1 MKRLSLLCLLVFA
14 LSTLSLHAQQT
25 KIEWDEWGVPHITAA
40 TEKELFFAQGWAQM
54 QAHAN
59 LILKLYG
66 ISRGKAAAYWGPQY
80 EESDKLIHNL
90 NFPHIASAFNQTQK
104 PEVKLMM
111 SAFAAGLNAYAKA
124 HPEAID
130 KDKQVVLPVS
140 ANDINMHSLFIF
152 VTRFTGGGELGQ
164 VANWQDVGSNAMAI
178 APKRSASGNAMLVQ
192 NPHLPWGEEFTWFE
206 SGLNLNGKLI
216 HGANLV
222 GMPGIGIGF
231 NKDLGWTHTN
241 NTLDNADSFEL
252 TLKDGGYLMDGKKQ
266 NFMVRADTIWVKQP
280 DGSLLPKPFKCYDSA
295 FGNIFKMGGKKALA
309 IKMAGMDCPNACL
322 QWWKMANAENFEQ
335 FTAALRMQ
343 QIPFWN
349 ITYADKQGNIFYLFN
364 GEVPKRA
371 YGTFADW
378 DRLIP
383 GTSSRDIW
391 KGYFTYDE
399 LPKLKNPVS
408 GWLQNT
414 NDPPWTCTLPR
425 EIDRKNYPIYI
436 APDQITLRTQ
446 QSVNMLMADKSI
458 TFEHLLDYKLSTH
471 VLLADRVLDDLLA
484 GIDNNSSQIL
494 QESKAVL
501 SKWDRKADG
510 NSKGMLLFY
519 TWAEMFD
526 YNNDRNYTVRWD
538 RDHPN
543 TTPKGILDK
552 KVALVLLEKAA
563 NTVKTNFGDLAT
575 TWGTYSRLKRGNI
588 DLPAN
593 GATGNI
599 GVFRVANV
607 RPVSPKMGVVASG
620 DSYVGVVEF
629 GKKIRAKVL
638 LSYGNSSQK
647 NSVHNGDQLKLFS
660 EKKMRD
666 ALFYP
671 EDLKGH
677 IDFTESKLGET
688 FVKLNK

>member
-1 MKRLSLLCLLVFA
+1 MKRLSLLCLLA
-14 LSTLSLHAQQT
+14 LVLSVSSLRAQQT
-25 KIEWDEWGVPHITAA
+25 KIEWDEWGVPYITAS

-80 EESDKLIHNL
+80 EQSDRLIHNL
-90 NFPHIASAFNQTQK
+90 DFPHIASSFNQSQK

-111 SAFAAGLNAYAKA
+111 NAFAEGMNAYAKA

-130 KDKQVVLPVS
+130 KDKQMVLPVS
-140 ANDINMHSLFIF
+140 AYDINMHSLFIF
-152 VTRFTGGGELGQ
+152 VTRFTGGGELDQ
-164 VANWQDVGSNAMAI
+164 IANWQDVGSNAMAI
-178 APKRSASGNAMLVQ
+178 APKRSASGNAMLLQ

-231 NKDLGWTHTN
+231 NENLGWTHTN
-241 NTLDNADSFEL
+241 NTLDNADSFDL
-252 TLKDGGYLMDGKKQ
+252 TLKDGGYLMDGKVQ
-266 NFMVRADTIWVKQP
+266 NFTVRPDTIWVKQL
-280 DGSLLPKPFKCYDSA
+280 DGKLLAKPFKCYNSA
-295 FGNIFKMGGKKALA
+295 FGNIFRMGSKKALA
-309 IKMAGMDCPNACL
+309 IKMAGMDCPNASL

-335 FTAALRMQ
+335 FTAALKMQ
-343 QIPFWN
+343 QVPFWN

-378 DRLIP
+378 DRVIP
-383 GTSSRDIW
+383 GNSSKDIW

-414 NDPPWTCTLPR
+414 NDPPWTSTLPR
-425 EIDRKNYPIYI
+425 EIDKNKYPAYI
-436 APDQITLRTQ
+436 APDEMTFRTQ

-471 VLLADRVLDDLLA
+471 VLLADRVLDDLLS
-484 GIDNNSSQIL
+484 GIDNNSSPIL

-501 SKWDRKADG
+501 SKWNRKADG
-510 NSKGMLLFY
+510 DSKGMLLFY

-526 YNNDRNYTVRWD
+526 HNDDRNYTVRWD
-538 RDHPN
+538 REHPN
-543 TTPKGILDK
+543 TTPNGILDK
-552 KVALVLLEKAA
+552 KRAVTLLENAA
-563 NTVKTNFGDLAT
+563 DTVKKYFGDLST
-575 TWGTYSRLKRGNI
+575 SWGTYARLKRGKF

-593 GATGNI
+593 GVTGEL

-607 RPVSPKMGVVASG
+607 WRLSPKMGVVTSG
-620 DSYVGVVEF
+620 DSYFGVVEF
-629 GKKIRAKVL
+629 GKKVRAKVL

-647 NSVHNGDQLKLFS
+647 NSAHYGDQLKLFS
-660 EKKMRD
+660 EKQMRD
-666 ALFYP
+666 ALVYP
-671 EDLKGH
+671 EDLQGH
-677 IDFTESKLGET
+677 VDFTELREGDS
-688 FVKLNK
+688 FVKKD